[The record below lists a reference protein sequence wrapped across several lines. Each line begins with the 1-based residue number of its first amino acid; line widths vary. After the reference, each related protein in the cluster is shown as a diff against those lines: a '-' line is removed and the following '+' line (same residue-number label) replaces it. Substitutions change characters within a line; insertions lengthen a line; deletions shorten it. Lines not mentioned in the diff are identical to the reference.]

1 MKDYSIGDE
10 MKDKKTLWGKVHI
23 DSYQHV
29 ILRNVD
35 DVDLTR
41 LLAFDYEGK
50 FVNVE
55 ISVRNDKELGDDDPC
70 MKKV

>member
-1 MKDYSIGDE
+1 
-10 MKDKKTLWGKVHI
+10 MKDKKTLWGRVHI
-23 DSYQHV
+23 DNYQHV

-55 ISVRNDKELGDDDPC
+55 ISVRNDQEIEQCDPP
-70 MKKV
+70 KV